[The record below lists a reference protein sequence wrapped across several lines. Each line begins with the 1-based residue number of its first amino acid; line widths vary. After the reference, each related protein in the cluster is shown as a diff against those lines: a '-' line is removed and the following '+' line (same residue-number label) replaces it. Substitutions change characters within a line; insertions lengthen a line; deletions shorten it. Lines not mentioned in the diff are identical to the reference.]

1 MRILDRYIAREVIR
15 HAFLGLII
23 FTFVLF
29 VPKLVRLME
38 ILFVIPA
45 PAHRSS
51 RSFSV

>member
-15 HAFLGLII
+15 HALLGLII

-38 ILFVIPA
+38 IFVRHTGSGTQIITLFL
-45 PAHRSS
+45 
-51 RSFSV
+51 